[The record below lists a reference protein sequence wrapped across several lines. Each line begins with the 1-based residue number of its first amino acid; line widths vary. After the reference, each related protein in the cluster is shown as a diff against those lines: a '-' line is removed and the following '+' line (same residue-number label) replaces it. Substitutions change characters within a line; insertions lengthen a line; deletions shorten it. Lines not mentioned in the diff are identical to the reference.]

1 MTTKRVNFDLE
12 EDLHF
17 QLKQLALDKRTTVK
31 DLLTSWIIE
40 AIEKETNQAKLEI
53 E

>member
-1 MTTKRVNFDLE
+1 MAKTRVNFNID

-17 QLKQLALDKRTTVK
+17 QLKQLALDKRTTVT